1 MLFGYICSTSG
12 PLLLLRDTALRVQI
26 LDMAALS
33 ACCRIDDAVDQC
45 RFARRQG
52 FGKGLGETFRVGDM
66 MTSAPESLNEV
77 VVARVFIKGG
87 RRRISTSAAVDI
99 VPAIDAAIVEHNR
112 DDRQRIA
119 AK

>member
-1 MLFGYICSTSG
+1 MLFGYPCPTAG

-52 FGKGLGETFRVGDM
+52 FGKGLGETLRVGDM
-66 MTSAPESLNEV
+66 MTSAPERLNEF
-77 VVARVFIKGG
+77 VVARVF
-87 RRRISTSAAVDI
+87 
-99 VPAIDAAIVEHNR
+99 VE
-112 DDRQRIA
+112 DGS
-119 AK
+119 